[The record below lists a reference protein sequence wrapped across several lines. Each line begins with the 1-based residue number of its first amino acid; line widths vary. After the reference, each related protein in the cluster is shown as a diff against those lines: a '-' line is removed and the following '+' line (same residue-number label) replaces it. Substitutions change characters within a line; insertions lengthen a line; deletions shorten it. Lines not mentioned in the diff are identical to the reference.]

1 MKKVIK
7 QCIVIFE
14 ILIVWWL
21 GSLLLQKACLPK
33 PAEAIKTCVTLLLN
47 GELTDHIL
55 ASLIRIILGT
65 LWGTLVA
72 VPVGMLMGYSKN
84 TDKYLG
90 GFFNFLYT
98 VPKVVFLPVII
109 VLMGIGDL
117 PKIFLIGLVLFF
129 QETVVIRDSAKNIP
143 EEISRSMEVLGAS
156 NWQKMCHMVY
166 PKCLPEVITSLRS
179 SLGTSIALLF
189 ITENFASVS
198 GLGYYITK
206 SMDQRNYNQMYAAII
221 ILSIIGIVIYS
232 LFGIL
237 EKRLCKWKLIECEI
251 SKATQHS

>member
-1 MKKVIK
+1 MKKVVK
-7 QCIVIFE
+7 QCIVIVE
-14 ILIVWWL
+14 ILIIWWL
-21 GSLLLQKACLPK
+21 GSLFLQKACLPK
-33 PAEAIKTCVTLLLN
+33 PTEAIKVCFMLFID
-47 GELTDHIL
+47 GELTSHIL
-55 ASLIRIILGT
+55 ASMKRIVLGT

-72 VPVGMLMGYSKN
+72 IPVGMIMGYSKN
-84 TDKYLG
+84 VDRYLESL
-90 GFFNFLYT
+90 FNFLYT

-129 QETVVIRDSAKNIP
+129 QETVVIRDSAKSIP
-143 EEISRSMEVLGAS
+143 EEISRSMEAMGAT
-156 NWQKMCHMVY
+156 NWQKMCHMVF

-221 ILSIIGIVIYS
+221 VLSVVGVVLYS
-232 LFGIL
+232 FLGIL
-237 EKRLCKWKLIECEI
+237 EKRLCKWKLIECE
-251 SKATQHS
+251 KN

>member
-1 MKKVIK
+1 MKRVVK
-7 QCIVIFE
+7 QCIVIIE
-14 ILIVWWL
+14 ILIIWWL

-33 PAEAIKTCVTLLLN
+33 PTEAIKACFMLFID
-47 GELTDHIL
+47 GELTSHIL
-55 ASLIRIILGT
+55 ASLKRIALGT

-72 VPVGMLMGYSKN
+72 IPVGMIMGYSKN
-84 TDKYLG
+84 VDIYLG
-90 GFFNFLYT
+90 SLFNFLYT

-143 EEISRSMEVLGAS
+143 EEISQSMEAMGATD
-156 NWQKMCHMVY
+156 WQKMCHMVF
-166 PKCLPEVITSLRS
+166 PKCLPDVITSLRS
-179 SLGTSIALLF
+179 TLGTSIALLF

-198 GLGYYITK
+198 GLGYCITK

-221 ILSIIGIVIYS
+221 VLSVVGVVLYGF
-232 LFGIL
+232 FGIL
-237 EKRLCKWKLIECEI
+237 EKSLCKWKLIECE
-251 SKATQHS
+251 KN